1 MSFFMFNIPR
11 SPDCRRHFS
20 VIIWFAENKS
30 SVKRHTDIV
39 VIGTGRQVCVAHT
52 LCKPKRK
59 TRRPKGYVMPANNPS
74 SHLDKNATIY
84 IKAEQNVEIQSEDV
98 YVKDIAKLNCSDP
111 HVLAKAKAVKLC
123 HFKEDGPQ
131 RQVISLLKVIEEIE
145 KACPGV
151 QIQSIGE
158 PAVMVDHIRVD
169 KHKGPV
175 QTLKLVFV
183 ALVSFFGTSFTIMA
197 FHNDIGIN
205 DVFSK
210 IYEMVTG
217 YQGDGYG
224 ILELSYS
231 VGLAVGIIV
240 FFNHIGGRRIT
251 KDPTPIEV
259 EMRIYEED
267 VNKALIETADRE
279 GKTIDVD

>member
-1 MSFFMFNIPR
+1 MST
-11 SPDCRRHFS
+11 S
-20 VIIWFAENKS
+20 K
-30 SVKRHTDIV
+30 
-39 VIGTGRQVCVAHT
+39 
-52 LCKPKRK
+52 
-59 TRRPKGYVMPANNPS
+59 
-74 SHLDKNATIY
+74 ATIY
-84 IKAEQNVEIQSEDV
+84 IKAEQNVEMQSEDV
-98 YVKDIAKLNCSDP
+98 FVKDIAKLACSDEQI
-111 HVLAKAKAVKLC
+111 LAKVKAIKLH
-123 HFKEDGPQ
+123 HFKDGEPK
-131 RQVISLLKVIEEIE
+131 RQVISLLRVIEEID

-151 QIQSIGE
+151 DVQSIGE
-158 PAVMVDHIRVD
+158 AAVMVELINVD

-175 QTLKLVFV
+175 QTAKLAFV

-205 DVFSK
+205 EVFTK
-210 IYEMVTG
+210 IYEMVMG
-217 YQGDGYG
+217 RQGDGYG

-231 VGLAVGIIV
+231 VGLAIGIIV

-279 GKTIDVD
+279 GKTIDVS